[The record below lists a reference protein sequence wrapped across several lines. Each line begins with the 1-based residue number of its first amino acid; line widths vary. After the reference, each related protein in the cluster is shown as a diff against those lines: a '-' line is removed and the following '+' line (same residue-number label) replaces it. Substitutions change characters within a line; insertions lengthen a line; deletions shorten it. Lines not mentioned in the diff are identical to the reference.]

1 MKHLKILFALSLL
14 PAASAVSAEALD
26 RASDFVGNS
35 ERTKVVAGDGCLQV
49 KDSPFYVFTVK
60 RFPRNLTRKSSK
72 PSVPSAI
79 LSLESGAFCCTHF
92 FP

>member
-49 KDSPFYVFTVK
+49 KDSPFYV
-60 RFPRNLTRKSSK
+60 
-72 PSVPSAI
+72 
-79 LSLESGAFCCTHF
+79 
-92 FP
+92 